1 VFTVTNSFAG
11 LVPLDLPTVGFTLSQ
26 FAPSE
31 VNAAAVNV
39 VACALLV
46 FTVMVWLAGW
56 APLAT
61 ATKYNPT
68 GDGSGSGSVEAFA
81 RSNTVITY

>member
-1 VFTVTNSFAG
+1 M
-11 LVPLDLPTVGFTLSQ
+11 DLLSVGFTLSQ

-31 VNAAAVNV
+31 VTPAAVNV
-39 VACALLV
+39 VASALLV
-46 FTVMVWLAGW
+46 FTLMDWLAGC

-61 ATKYNPT
+61 PMKNNPT
-68 GDGSGSGSVEAFA
+68 GDGSGSGDVEAFA